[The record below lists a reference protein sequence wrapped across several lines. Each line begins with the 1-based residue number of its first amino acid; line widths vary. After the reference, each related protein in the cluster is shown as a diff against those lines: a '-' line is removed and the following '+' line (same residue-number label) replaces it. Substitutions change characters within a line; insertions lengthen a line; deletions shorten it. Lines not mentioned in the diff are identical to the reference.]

1 MRAVPF
7 GRLNG
12 DGTRSVSDADS
23 TGVIALGSS
32 PKRQPSLCAS
42 VQQLEDFR
50 DAKPSEKLGRAAWAS
65 ALDLG
70 DDRAGTETT
79 ATTYRRPFSVNP

>member
-1 MRAVPF
+1 MPAVPF
-7 GRLNG
+7 GRLSG
-12 DGTRSVSDADS
+12 DGTRSVSDDDS

-32 PKRQPSLCAS
+32 LKRQPNFCAFL
-42 VQQLEDFR
+42 QQLENFR
-50 DAKPSEKLGRAAWAS
+50 DDKPPEKIARAAWAS

-70 DDRAGTETT
+70 NDRAGTETT